1 MRRPSLPTVATLVAL
16 IAAAG
21 AVAGCGR
28 ALPTAAELVGASSGA
43 GAVDSLSPTTDPPT
57 RTYTQPVVWATYR
70 MVQTLDPIQA
80 FDYPEDTVDTA
91 LCDSVLRQNP
101 DGTIGAGIAV
111 GTYPTPT
118 KLVLNLRSGPTF
130 WDGKPVTADDVAF
143 SLQRAASPTAGG
155 FYSQVFQ
162 RVKSIVA
169 TSPSAVTLTL
179 KQPDYWLAGE
189 LSEMAGVVVEKAY
202 AEREGK
208 KFGTPAGLTMCSGPY
223 EVKQWTP
230 GQQLVAVA
238 NPHYWDSTLA
248 PRAREIIFKGIGDDA
263 SLTAG
268 LETGAIQGAY
278 PTGGLSTL
286 EKLKADRSLTV
297 SAGPSLA
304 VDAMVISSLKGA
316 LGDVRVRQA
325 LSLAIDR
332 SAYISAAYHGYAQLP
347 RTLENPGQWGYGKGV
362 FQKDWNSLPGP
373 TVNLTKA
380 RALIKAAGA
389 TGKSF
394 TIGTT
399 SQIQN
404 LATAANLVRQAAT
417 QIGLNATIK
426 SVSAA
431 DYINFF
437 TDAGARKGIDMFPTS
452 NYPDY
457 ADPAGLYKTLVLP
470 TGTQD
475 YDGFSDPAITAEL
488 NKAQTTADPDLRAG
502 YVAKAGDR
510 IAQLLPWIPLAAP
523 DALLITH
530 RNLTGAPASFVY
542 MGGPWASM
550 MGGR

>member
-1 MRRPSLPTVATLVAL
+1 MTSRPSLLT
-16 IAAAG
+16 IAAIVA
-21 AVAGCGR
+21 AAFALAGCGR

-43 GAVDSLSPTTDPPT
+43 SSVDSLSPTTDPPT
-57 RTYTQPVVWATYR
+57 RPYTQPVVWATYR

-101 DGTIGAGIAV
+101 DGTIGPGIAV
-111 GTYPTPT
+111 ATYPTPT
-118 KLVLNLRSGPTF
+118 KLVLNLRTGPTF
-130 WDGKPVTADDVAF
+130 WDGKPVTAADVAY
-143 SLQRAASPTAGG
+143 SLQRAANPKAGG
-155 FYSQVFQ
+155 FYSEIFA
-162 RVKSIVA
+162 RVTSIVA
-169 TSPSAVTLTL
+169 TSPSVVTLTL
-179 KQPDYWLAGE
+179 KEPDYWLAGE
-189 LSEMAGVVVEKAY
+189 LSQMPGVVVEKAY

-208 KFGTPAGLTMCSGPY
+208 KFGTPSGLTMCSGPY
-223 EVKQWTP
+223 EVKQWIP

-248 PRAREIIFKGIGDDA
+248 PRAHKLIFKGIGDDA
-263 SLTAG
+263 GLTAG
-268 LETGAIQGAY
+268 LETGAIQGVY

-297 SAGPSLA
+297 TAGPSFA
-304 VDAMVISSLKGA
+304 VDAMVISSLKGV

-325 LSLAIDR
+325 LSMAIDR

-347 RTLENPGQWGYGKGV
+347 RTLENPGQWGYGQGI
-362 FQKDWNSLPGP
+362 FQKDWSSLPVP

-389 TGKSF
+389 TGKPL

-404 LATAANLVRQAAT
+404 LATASNLVRQAAT
-417 QIGLNATIK
+417 EIGLNVTIK

-431 DYINFF
+431 DFINFF
-437 TDAGARKGIDMFPTS
+437 TDPGARKGIDMFPTS

-470 TGTQD
+470 NGTQD
-475 YDGFSDPAITAEL
+475 YDGFSDPVITADL
-488 NKAQTTADPDLRAG
+488 NKAQTTADPNLRAS

-523 DALLITH
+523 DTLLITQ
-530 RNLTGAPASFVY
+530 RGLTGAPPSFVY
-542 MGGPWASM
+542 MGGPWANM